1 MANLVRLMPV
11 LFATAAIVP
20 LAAAHGQDVPGE
32 PQDGQETVADD
43 DGIPDIVVTAQKRE
57 QRLQEVPI
65 SIAVISGE
73 KLERMQVTSGTEVAR
88 QTANLRVSNLG
99 NEDQPKFAMRGI
111 ATPEFNLNATSPTG
125 VFYDE
130 VYIATQWLGGPQI
143 FDMERVEVLR
153 GPQGTLFGKNTTG
166 GAINF
171 ITRAP
176 SFDTGGYLTV
186 EGGTNHYF
194 HATGAVEAPLVEDT
208 LAARV
213 AFNISRS
220 DGWVENRSQ
229 MSGARDLSSINNY
242 AIRGSVAFR
251 SGDFDA
257 TLRLITSHSSP
268 TNIGVIAYGLGPGG
282 TIANGVNPRVNPYT
296 GAPFSVHEGAYD
308 HVGEIIADGSGGYL
322 TMNLG
327 MGDHFTLTSITSY
340 FDGNFKNTVDADGSI
355 SNFFFIDFF
364 AKQHELS
371 QDLRLSSDLDGPF
384 NFIAGVYHTNDEV
397 DIETNYRQNGLALF
411 DQTYNQS
418 RKSYAAYF
426 DATFDI
432 TDGAQAYGGIRWTS
446 DHGRLRDYQVRT
458 ALPPFILPGI
468 PLQPTLKYDDTK
480 PTGRIGLRYRF
491 TPDVMVYAQ
500 YARGY
505 RSSAFNGG
513 ALARPQDLNVANP
526 EQLDAYEIG
535 LKSQWFDRRLQ
546 LNASAFYYDFRNQ
559 QFLNAV
565 NVGGVQASQ
574 LINVGRARIQGLE
587 IEAVAEP
594 VDGLSLS
601 AGLGLLDSEYKE
613 LVLPDPV
620 NNMPRDLAGNRLI
633 EAPKATLN
641 LVADYEA
648 PIGDDD
654 MLTFHVD
661 AVRVSK
667 QFFTAFNDPNATS
680 DPFWETNA
688 RIAYE
693 NREHGYEV
701 SLWVK
706 NLNDNTEETGTVLN
720 YGSLLRFTTIPYP
733 RRWGISLNYEF

>member
-1 MANLVRLMPV
+1 MPNLVRLMPI
-11 LFATAAIVP
+11 LLATAAVVP
-20 LAAAHGQDVPGE
+20 PAGARAQDVPAVPVE
-32 PQDGQETVADD
+32 GQEAVSDA

-65 SIAVISGE
+65 SIAVIGAE
-73 KLERMQVTSGTEVAR
+73 KLERMQVNSGTEVAR

-176 SFDTGGYLTV
+176 SFDSGGYVTV

-194 HATGAVEAPLVEDT
+194 HAMGAVEAPLVDDK
-208 LAARV
+208 LAGRV
-213 AFNISRS
+213 AFNITRS
-220 DGWVENRSQ
+220 DGWVENHSQ
-229 MSGARDLSSINNY
+229 LTGARDLSSINNY
-242 AIRGSVAFR
+242 AIRGSLR
-251 SGDFDA
+251 YSSGDFGA
-257 TLRLITSHSSP
+257 TLRLMTSHSSP

-327 MGDHFTLTSITSY
+327 LGDRFTLTSITSY
-340 FDGNFKNTVDADGSI
+340 FDGNFKNTVDADGTI
-355 SNFFFIDFF
+355 TNFFSIDFF
-364 AKQHELS
+364 AWQHEFS
-371 QDLRLSSDLDGPF
+371 QDLRLASDLDGPF
-384 NFIAGVYHTNDEV
+384 NFIVGLYYTNDEV
-397 DIETNYRQNGLALF
+397 DIETNYRQSGLALF

-432 TDGAQAYGGIRWTS
+432 TDEAQAYGGIRWTS
-446 DHGRLRDYQVRT
+446 DHGRLRDYQVLT

-468 PLQPTLKYDDTK
+468 PLQPTLKYDDNE
-480 PTGRIGLRYRF
+480 PTGRLGLRYRF
-491 TPDVMVYAQ
+491 TPDVMAYAQ

-513 ALARPQDLNVANP
+513 ALAQPEDLNVADP
-526 EQLDAYEIG
+526 EKLDAYEVG
-535 LKSQWFDRRLQ
+535 LKSQLFDRRLQ

-620 NNMPRDLAGNRLI
+620 NNVPTDLAGNRLI

-641 LVADYEA
+641 LAADYDL
-648 PIGDDD
+648 PIGDDH
-654 MLTFHVD
+654 MLTFHAD
-661 AVRVSK
+661 AVHVSK

-680 DPFWETNA
+680 DPFWEANA
-688 RIAYE
+688 RVAYE
-693 NREHGYEV
+693 NLEHGYEV
-701 SLWVK
+701 ALWVK
-706 NLNDNTEETGTVLN
+706 NLNNNTEETGTVLN

-733 RRWGISLNYEF
+733 RRWGVSLNYEF